1 MQLRSGHLLLLR
13 HPLLRDLPPGPLLE
27 GLQVH
32 VVLPFNRKPS
42 IEVPGFNSHKVT
54 VQCGK
59 MSPTDRL
66 VRISR
71 MARSAYRGS
80 ITITRNDYLKNFSL
94 NIGIVISSHKLR
106 WGFIKGHKSFIASSL
121 LSSFLLLFFKWRHGQ
136 VRTLVSDFAVI
147 IAILVFVGVDELFLL
162 ETPKLIVPTVFKVR
176 NPSLYGQK
184 FLIISLYLSI
194 LFSSETHLYLKLS
207 ISL

>member
-1 MQLRSGHLLLLR
+1 M
-13 HPLLRDLPPGPLLE
+13 
-27 GLQVH
+27 
-32 VVLPFNRKPS
+32 
-42 IEVPGFNSHKVT
+42 
-54 VQCGK
+54 QCGK

-71 MARSAYRGS
+71 MARS